1 MSDATPANPEEDP
14 VVLATGSVP
23 NGPGETPA
31 DDATHHPSALLRVSG
46 VSKVYGEGHT
56 AVTAVSDATMAVDQ
70 GEFVALLGPSG
81 SGKTTLISIIGG
93 LLSPSTGSVVLGS
106 TDVTQMSRKQLTAFR
121 AEKVGFVFQSANL
134 VPFLTAR
141 ENLMYVASLVKGGS
155 KKAAQARCDQL
166 LEELGLADRGGNL
179 PEQLSGGE
187 RQRVAIGRALMND
200 PDLVLVDEPTA
211 ALDTAMG
218 RSVVQLLRREIKSR
232 GKTGIMVTH
241 DLRMVEY
248 TDRVFEILDGD
259 LTHVEEP
266 CASASSRQRCRCSCS
281 SSSCS
286 PPSPARSSA
295 R

>member
-1 MSDATPANPEEDP
+1 MTDPVIDATA
-14 VVLATGSVP
+14 SVP
-23 NGPGETPA
+23 DGPGPSPA
-31 DDATHHPSALLRVSG
+31 SEAALHPGALLQVRD
-46 VSKVYGEGHT
+46 VSKVYGTGHT
-56 AVTAVSDATMAVDQ
+56 AVTALDSATMAVDQ

-93 LLSPSTGSVVLGS
+93 LLAATSGTVTLGDI
-106 TDVTQMSRKQLTAFR
+106 DVTSLSKRELTRFR
-121 AEKVGFVFQSANL
+121 AERVGFVFQSANL

-141 ENLMYVASLVKGGS
+141 ENLLYVATLVKTP
-155 KKAAQARCDQL
+155 KKAAQQRADQL
-166 LEELGLADRGGNL
+166 LEELGLADRAKNL

-211 ALDTAMG
+211 ALDTALG
-218 RSVVQLLRREIKSR
+218 RQVVQLLRREIKDR

-248 TDRVFEILDGD
+248 TDRVFEILDGH

-266 CASASSRQRCRCSCS
+266 STLQH
-281 SSSCS
+281 
-286 PPSPARSSA
+286 
-295 R
+295 

>member
-1 MSDATPANPEEDP
+1 MSDAEDP

-23 NGPGETPA
+23 DGPGEAPA
-31 DDATHHPSALLRVSG
+31 VDAARHDHPLLRVTD
-46 VSKVYGEGHT
+46 VRKVYGEGHT
-56 AVTAVSDATMAVDQ
+56 EVVAVADATMAVDE

-93 LLSPSTGSVVLGS
+93 LLSPSTGSVHLGS
-106 TDVTQMSRKQLTAFR
+106 TDVTQMSKKELTRFR

-141 ENLMYVASLVKGGS
+141 ENLMYVSTLVKGIS
-155 KKAAQARCDQL
+155 RSQASQRADQL
-166 LEELGLADRGGNL
+166 LEELGLAGRAKNL

-218 RSVVQLLRREIKSR
+218 RQVVEMLRREIKSR

-248 TDRVFEILDGD
+248 TDRVFEILDGH
-259 LTHVEEP
+259 LTHVEQP
-266 CASASSRQRCRCSCS
+266 SALQH
-281 SSSCS
+281 
-286 PPSPARSSA
+286 
-295 R
+295 

>member
-1 MSDATPANPEEDP
+1 MNYP
-14 VVLATGSVP
+14 VVEATDSAPGGS
-23 NGPGETPA
+23 G
-31 DDATHHPSALLRVSG
+31 PSAAADEAKHAGALLQVRG
-46 VSKVYGEGHT
+46 VSKVYGTGHT
-56 AVTAVSDATMAVDQ
+56 AVTALDDATMAVDQ

-93 LLSPSTGSVVLGS
+93 LLAATSGTVTLGDI
-106 TDVTQMSRKQLTAFR
+106 DVTSLSKRELTKFR
-121 AEKVGFVFQSANL
+121 AERVGFVFQSANL

-141 ENLMYVASLVKGGS
+141 ENLLYVATLVKTP
-155 KKAAQARCDQL
+155 KKAAQQRADQL
-166 LEELGLADRGGNL
+166 LEELGLADRAKNL

-211 ALDTAMG
+211 ALDTALG
-218 RSVVQLLRREIKSR
+218 RQVVQLLRREIKDR

-248 TDRVFEILDGD
+248 TDRVFEILDGH

-266 CASASSRQRCRCSCS
+266 SALQH
-281 SSSCS
+281 
-286 PPSPARSSA
+286 
-295 R
+295 

>member
-1 MSDATPANPEEDP
+1 MNDDP
-14 VVLATGSVP
+14 VIAATDAVP
-23 NGPGETPA
+23 NGPGVPPA
-31 DDATHHPSALLRVSG
+31 VDAGNHEQALLRVTEAR
-46 VSKVYGEGHT
+46 KVYGSGHT
-56 AVTAVSDATMAVDQ
+56 EVVAVAEATMAVDQ

-93 LLSPSTGSVVLGS
+93 LLAASEGSVSLGDV
-106 TDVTQMSRKQLTAFR
+106 DVTSLSSRDLTRFR
-121 AEKVGFVFQSANL
+121 AERVGFVFQSANL

-141 ENLMYVASLVKGGS
+141 ENLLYVSGLVKGIPRS
-155 KKAAQARCDQL
+155 QARARADQL
-166 LEELGLADRGGNL
+166 LEELGLKDRGGNL

-218 RSVVQLLRREIKSR
+218 RQVVELLRREIKSR

-248 TDRVFEILDGD
+248 TDRVFEILDGQ

-266 CASASSRQRCRCSCS
+266 TALRH
-281 SSSCS
+281 
-286 PPSPARSSA
+286 
-295 R
+295 

>member
-1 MSDATPANPEEDP
+1 VNDDP
-14 VVLATGSVP
+14 VIAATDAVP
-23 NGPGETPA
+23 NGPGVPPA
-31 DDATHHPSALLRVSG
+31 VDAGNHEQALLRVTE
-46 VSKVYGEGHT
+46 VRKVYGSGHT
-56 AVTAVSDATMAVDQ
+56 EVVAVAEATMAVDQ

-93 LLSPSTGSVVLGS
+93 LLAASEGSVSLGDV
-106 TDVTQMSRKQLTAFR
+106 DVTSLSSRDLTRFR
-121 AEKVGFVFQSANL
+121 AERVGFVFQSANL

-141 ENLMYVASLVKGGS
+141 ENLLYVSGLVKGIPRS
-155 KKAAQARCDQL
+155 QARARADQL
-166 LEELGLADRGGNL
+166 LEELGLKDRGGNL

-218 RSVVQLLRREIKSR
+218 RQVVELLRREIKSR

-248 TDRVFEILDGD
+248 TDRVFEILDGQ
-259 LTHVEEP
+259 LTHVEEST
-266 CASASSRQRCRCSCS
+266 ALRH
-281 SSSCS
+281 
-286 PPSPARSSA
+286 
-295 R
+295 

>member
-1 MSDATPANPEEDP
+1 MNDP
-14 VVLATGSVP
+14 VVEATDSAPGGD
-23 NGPGETPA
+23 GPSPVS
-31 DDATHHPSALLRVSG
+31 DAPLHPGALLQVRD
-46 VSKVYGEGHT
+46 VSKVYGSGHT
-56 AVTAVSDATMAVDQ
+56 AVTALDAATMSVEQ

-93 LLSPSTGSVVLGS
+93 LLAATSGTVTVGDV
-106 TDVTQMSRKQLTAFR
+106 DVTQLSKRDLTRFR
-121 AEKVGFVFQSANL
+121 AEQVGFVFQSANL

-141 ENLMYVASLVKGGS
+141 ENLLYVATLVKTP
-155 KKAAQARCDQL
+155 KKAAQQRADQL
-166 LEELGLADRGGNL
+166 LEELGLADRAKNL

-211 ALDTAMG
+211 ALDTALG
-218 RSVVQLLRREIKSR
+218 RQVVQLLRREIKDR

-248 TDRVFEILDGD
+248 TDRVFEILDGH

-266 CASASSRQRCRCSCS
+266 SALQH
-281 SSSCS
+281 
-286 PPSPARSSA
+286 
-295 R
+295 

>member
-1 MSDATPANPEEDP
+1 MNDP
-14 VVLATGSVP
+14 VVEATNSA
-23 NGPGETPA
+23 PGG
-31 DDATHHPSALLRVSG
+31 DGPSAAADAAKHAGALLQVRN
-46 VSKVYGEGHT
+46 VSKVYGTGHT
-56 AVTAVSDATMAVDQ
+56 AVTALDDATMAVEK

-93 LLSPSTGSVVLGS
+93 LLAATSGTVTLGDI
-106 TDVTQMSRKQLTAFR
+106 DVTALSKRELTKFR
-121 AEKVGFVFQSANL
+121 AERVGFVFQSANL

-141 ENLMYVASLVKGGS
+141 ENLLYVATLVKTP
-155 KKAAQARCDQL
+155 KKAAQQRADQL
-166 LEELGLADRGGNL
+166 LEELGLADRAKNL

-211 ALDTAMG
+211 ALDTALG
-218 RSVVQLLRREIKSR
+218 KQVVQLLRREIKDR

-248 TDRVFEILDGD
+248 TDRVFEILDGH

-266 CASASSRQRCRCSCS
+266 SALQH
-281 SSSCS
+281 
-286 PPSPARSSA
+286 
-295 R
+295 